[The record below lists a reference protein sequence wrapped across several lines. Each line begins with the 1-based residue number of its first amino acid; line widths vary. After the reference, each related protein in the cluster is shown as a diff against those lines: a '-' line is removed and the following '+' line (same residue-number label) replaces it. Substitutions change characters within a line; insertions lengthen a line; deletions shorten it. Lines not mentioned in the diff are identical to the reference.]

1 MSYDGAMDVRLHPHA
16 RERIAERGATD
27 GEVVVTVRSGERFP
41 AKYGRTGF
49 RRNFVFE
56 SERRGRYYRTK
67 QIEAFAVQ
75 EDGWLVISVIVK
87 YF

>member
-1 MSYDGAMDVRLHPHA
+1 M
-16 RERIAERGATD
+16 AERGATD
-27 GEVVVTVRSGERFP
+27 VEVSATIQGGERFE

-56 SERRGRYYRTK
+56 REWYGRFYRTK
-67 QIEAFAVQ
+67 QVEAYAVVDN
-75 EDGWLVISVIVK
+75 EAWLVISVIVR